1 MPKLFDCFNQLRC
14 NSKAS
19 YLPRQSLE
27 KQNNSD
33 PDHGSYKMTLH
44 SNEDLVTTSKSS
56 TYDILAQTPKL
67 PNNLPDVLPL
77 GAKLQ
82 PNSNTSLNSTPSLRY
97 GSNNNI
103 STNSPTSQQS
113 YTPYGQQQTQ
123 QQRYSTPVLNTFNL
137 STNFTRSQSFDTN
150 VHNTMTQSP
159 NKYMTQSS
167 LDLKKPINNLETT
180 LEEPLNLIENSTLI
194 KDHNNSS
201 VSSLSSL
208 SESCNSHEERLN
220 TSSVCSANTT
230 GGETTNS
237 NSIFRAEL
245 VNTTF
250 ANNNS
255 SNNAKKSVTRQESL
269 RENIEKITQLQSQLM
284 SAHITDNSNF
294 MGNYASQMS
303 PQSKSLQANVID
315 IPKSLETE
323 KIDEEKPCSDNEIE
337 CVPQAPPTPPPVVE
351 ELIKKSSSSN
361 TNTCNLK
368 SPKILEEEQQTNE
381 TNSIISQ
388 LDASTDSLKLVQRS
402 EIILRVNA
410 STVETASQTDDIT
423 DCELKSLA
431 EINNTKEMD
440 TPTRT
445 TLQPRQRLAIEDDCE
460 KMSKELANMLPANDA
475 LINILC
481 PPGTKTVSDYVTK
494 LYNPNVPLRPSKRDV
509 GTSTLTRNSSNKN
522 NKEEQ
527 EKITVELKLSEVEQ
541 TPENCDI
548 LKNKM
553 DDLIKHLNNKVR
565 ILTKEQTCIDEESAI
580 NDELGNCLLNKLS
593 DKIRPIE
600 ASKCRTYISDIGH
613 ITGLLLSL
621 SERLARAE
629 NNLTTIDENN
639 SEKKSLENKRDRLVE
654 QLTEAKRLKE
664 DIDRRGISVVS
675 LLEKNLNADEFA
687 DFEYFINMKAKL
699 ITDARDIADK
709 IKMGE
714 EIINALSDNLIQS
727 DC

>member
-1 MPKLFDCFNQLRC
+1 MVFGGKFRIRRC

-27 KQNNSD
+27 KHTNSD

-44 SNEDLVTTSKSS
+44 SNEDLVTTTKSS
-56 TYDILAQTPKL
+56 YDILAQTAKL

-82 PNSNTSLNSTPSLRY
+82 PSSNSSLNSTPSLRY

-103 STNSPTSQQS
+103 SSNSPTSQQS
-113 YTPYGQQQTQ
+113 YTPYAAQQQQQQ

-159 NKYMTQSS
+159 TKYMTQSS
-167 LDLKKPINNLETT
+167 LELKKPMNNLETT
-180 LEEPLNLIENSTLI
+180 IEEPNFIDTPLM
-194 KDHNNSS
+194 KDNNN
-201 VSSLSSL
+201 SSLSSL
-208 SESCNSHEERLN
+208 SSLAESCNSHEERLN
-220 TSSVCSANTT
+220 ASNVSSANNA
-230 GGETTNS
+230 EAVNS

-250 ANNNS
+250 ANNASSNS
-255 SNNAKKSVTRQESL
+255 SNNKKSVTRQESL

-284 SAHITDNSNF
+284 SAHITDNAF
-294 MGNYASQMS
+294 MGSYASQMS
-303 PQSKSLQANVID
+303 PTCNSNKTSQANVID

-323 KIDEEKPCSDNEIE
+323 KIDEEKPCSNTEGE
-337 CVPQAPPTPPPVVE
+337 CLPLAPLTPPPPVE
-351 ELIKKSSSSN
+351 EDLLVKSSTNN

-368 SPKILEEEQQTNE
+368 SPTILEDEHSADCS
-381 TNSIISQ
+381 SILSQ
-388 LDASTDSLKLVQRS
+388 LDSSTDSLKLVQRS
-402 EIILRVNA
+402 ELVLRVNA

-423 DCELKSLA
+423 DSELKSLA
-431 EINNTKEMD
+431 EVTNTKEMD

-445 TLQPRQRLAIEDDCE
+445 TLQPRQRLTIEDDCE
-460 KMSKELANMLPANDA
+460 KMSQELANMLAPNDA

-481 PPGTKTVSDYVTK
+481 PPGSKTVADYVTN

-509 GTSTLTRNSSNKN
+509 GTSTLTRSSK
-522 NKEEQ
+522 NKEDPESN
-527 EKITVELKLSEVEQ
+527 EKITVELKLSELEQ

-548 LKNKM
+548 LKNKV

-565 ILTKEQTCIDEESAI
+565 ILTKEQSCIDEESAI

-593 DKIRPIE
+593 DKVRPIE

-629 NNLTTIDENN
+629 NNLTTIEENN
-639 SEKKSLENKRDRLVE
+639 SEKKSLEKKRDRLLE
-654 QLTEAKRLKE
+654 QLTEAKRLKA

-675 LLEKNLNADEFA
+675 LLEKNLNSDEFA

-709 IKMGE
+709 IKMGD
-714 EIINALSDNLIQS
+714 EIISALSDTLIQS